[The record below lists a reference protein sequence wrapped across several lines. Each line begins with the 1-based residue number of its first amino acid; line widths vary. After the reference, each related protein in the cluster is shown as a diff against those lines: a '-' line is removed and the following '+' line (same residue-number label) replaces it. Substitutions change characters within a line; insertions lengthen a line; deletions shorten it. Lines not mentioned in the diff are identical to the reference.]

1 MDVTK
6 TLKIQIKPTVEQI
19 ALLNE
24 TAEVYR
30 NACNFISENIFKF
43 KLKKKDEAQRVYY
56 HEIRDN
62 FGLMSQMAQSVF
74 RTVFAKYKTKTK
86 QDKQKKKLDKNCKH
100 KKKSKPDRAIQ
111 FKITEYDLVYN
122 RDYSINKQYF
132 SISVLNSDK
141 RIKVA
146 YINKPY
152 NEYLESLFNKDNKYH
167 FGTAK
172 YKQVTIGK
180 KTKHYLFV
188 PITYKIDDTVIDEST
203 NVIGIDRG
211 LNFTAVAYN
220 SDKHTDYY
228 NGKQLKQKRAKFK
241 ALRTQLQTKHT
252 PSSRRRLK
260 LIGKRENRWMRDVN
274 HCVSKALI
282 QNAKPSSLFV
292 LEDLSNV
299 RSATERVKRKD
310 RYMQVS
316 WAYYDLEMKLK
327 YKAERDGHCVIKVS
341 PEYSSQRCP
350 ICGHV
355 HSGNRNKRKHI
366 FVCKH
371 CGYRSNDDRIG
382 AMNLAYL
389 GDMYKPADAEGRKQ
403 VCDLGL
409 LSTSPKCNVTFDSKP
424 KTKKRKKKSAVAKAA
439 DTGQSQTNSIHGVGS

>member
-6 TLKIQIKPTVEQI
+6 TLKIQIRPTVEQI

-30 NACNFISENIFKF
+30 NACNFVSEKAFKF
-43 KLKKKDEAQRVYY
+43 KLKSQFDMQRIYY
-56 HEIRDN
+56 HDVRDS

-74 RTVFAKYKTKTK
+74 RTVFAKYKTKLNK
-86 QDKQKKKLDKNCKH
+86 ISKRKKLEKNCKH
-100 KKKSKPDRAIQ
+100 KKKPKPDRAIQ
-111 FKITEYDLVYN
+111 FKIPEYDLVYN

-146 YINKPY
+146 YIAKPHE
-152 NEYLESLFNKDNKYH
+152 EYLESLFNKDKHYH

-180 KTKHYLFV
+180 KTKHYLIV
-188 PITYKIDDTVIDEST
+188 PITYKVDDPVIDEST

-292 LEDLSNV
+292 LEDLFNV
-299 RSATERVKRKD
+299 RSATESVKRKD
-310 RYMQVS
+310 RYVQVS

-355 HSGNRNKRKHI
+355 HHLNRNKRKHI
-366 FVCKH
+366 FVCRH

-389 GDMYKPADAEGRKQ
+389 GDMYKTADAEGCKQ

-409 LSTSPKCNVTFDSKP
+409 LSTSPECNVTFDSKP
-424 KTKKRKKKSAVAKAA
+424 KAKKRKTKGVAAKAA
-439 DTGQSQTNSIHGVGS
+439 DTGQLQTNSIHGIGS